1 MRKIIILLCAAVMLL
16 GCWDGVAAGT
26 SPAIDEINM
35 LNNSGKMSN
44 ENINHSII
52 NLLSVSQGSVTSY
65 TYTGEA
71 ETLTIDT
78 FSVLPQSNSSAT
90 NKITRFVFEL
100 TNRYRPDTTLPLSVS
115 EDRNTVH
122 AFTYGTMKDEAIW
135 AVVNGLPDCLGS
147 APYDRGGSDGSSG
160 TWVDKYSPEQ
170 IATTIAASI
179 FSVNNASYSV
189 TNDGETKTV
198 AMDVAPYIKDN
209 RTYTPVRYLAYA
221 CGVTEDGIQWD
232 QETQTITISKDD
244 ITIKL
249 TIGSDTLTKNNEII
263 VMDVAPE
270 LIDPG
275 RTMLPARWV
284 SEALGATVTWDET
297 AQQVTIE
304 ISTQSRKKGQ

>member
-1 MRKIIILLCAAVMLL
+1 MRKLFILLCAAVLLL
-16 GCWDGVAAGT
+16 GCWAGIAGA
-26 SPAIDEINM
+26 SPAIDEIDI
-35 LNNSGKMSN
+35 LNDSGKMSN

-52 NLLSVSQGSVTSY
+52 DLLSVSQGSVTAY

-71 ETLTIDT
+71 ETITVDT
-78 FSVLPQSNSSAT
+78 FSILPQSNSSAT

-122 AFTYGTMKDEAIW
+122 AYTYGTMKDEAIW
-135 AVVNGLPDCLGS
+135 AVVNGLPDCLDS
-147 APYDRGGSDGSSG
+147 APYSRGGSGGSSSP
-160 TWVDKYSPEQ
+160 WVDKYSPEQ
-170 IATTIAASI
+170 IAATIAATT
-179 FSVNNASYSV
+179 FSVNNTSYSI
-189 TNDGETKTV
+189 TGGGETKTV
-198 AMDVAPYIKDN
+198 TMDVAPYIKDN

-221 CGVTEDGIQWD
+221 LGVTEDEIQWD
-232 QETQTITISKDD
+232 QAAQTVTITKDD
-244 ITIKL
+244 VTLKL
-249 TIGSDTLTKNNEII
+249 TIGSTTLTKNSKTI

-297 AQQVTIE
+297 TQQVTIE
-304 ISTQSRKKGQ
+304 ISQSREKGQ